1 MSSQVEYPWRAT
13 LRTIAAVLVG
23 TTTALGTAML
33 IFRDEMLVYLNADAV
48 NMITYISGVTLAI
61 SAVITKIMANPT
73 IDEAL
78 SKIHLGSEPK
88 YSAKR
93 SADDN

>member
-13 LRTIAAVLVG
+13 LRTIAAVLLG

-33 IFRDEMLVYLNADAV
+33 IFRDEMLVYLNADTV

-61 SAVITKIMANPT
+61 SGVITKIMANPT

-78 SKIHLGSEPK
+78 SKIHLGAEPK
-88 YSAKR
+88 YNAKR

>member
-1 MSSQVEYPWRAT
+1 MSSQVKYPWRAT
-13 LRTIAAVLVG
+13 LRTIAAVLLG
-23 TTTALGTAML
+23 TTTAFGTAML
-33 IFRDEMLVYLNADAV
+33 IFRDEMLVYLSADAV

-61 SAVITKIMANPT
+61 SAAITKIMANPT

>member
-1 MSSQVEYPWRAT
+1 MSSQVNYPWRAT
-13 LRTIAAVLVG
+13 LRTIAAVLLG

-33 IFRDEMLVYLNADAV
+33 IFRDEMAAYLTIDAV

-61 SAVITKIMANPT
+61 SAAITRMMANPI

-78 SKIHLGSEPK
+78 SKIHLGAEPK
-88 YSAKR
+88 YNAKR

>member
-13 LRTIAAVLVG
+13 LRTVAAVLVG
-23 TTTALGTAML
+23 TTTAVGTAML

-61 SAVITKIMANPT
+61 SAAITKIMANPT

>member
-1 MSSQVEYPWRAT
+1 MSSQVKYPWRAT
-13 LRTIAAVLVG
+13 LRTVAAVLVG
-23 TTTALGTAML
+23 TTTAVGTAML

-61 SAVITKIMANPT
+61 SAAITKIMANPT